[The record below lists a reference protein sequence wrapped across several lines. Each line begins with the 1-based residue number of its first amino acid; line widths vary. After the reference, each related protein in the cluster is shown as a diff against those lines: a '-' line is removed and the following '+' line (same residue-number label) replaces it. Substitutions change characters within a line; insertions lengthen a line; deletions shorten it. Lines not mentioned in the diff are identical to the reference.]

1 MSLKDLE
8 DQLACWME
16 RFQQYDFEIIRM
28 SYIKM
33 LMADY
38 PDALVK
44 TRSANIVQG

>member
-8 DQLACWME
+8 DQLTRWME
-16 RFQQYDFEIIRM
+16 RFQQYDFEITRM